1 MIKQEIMTT
10 LNTKQPI
17 CLPSLKI
24 LSDYW
29 TLRVIDELSDG
40 SSLRFNELER
50 RIVGVNTATLAKRL
64 KDMQAGGLITR
75 IEKSRADVDYSLTP
89 LGKQAIPILEAV
101 NKFSAASQKAN
112 QWPNLTNRNRY

>member
-1 MIKQEIMTT
+1 MTT

-112 QWPNLTNRNRY
+112 Q

>member
-1 MIKQEIMTT
+1 MTT

-40 SSLRFNELER
+40 STLRFNELER
-50 RIVGVNTATLAKRL
+50 RLEGVNTATLSKRL
-64 KDMQAGGLITR
+64 REMQDGGLITR
-75 IEKSRADVDYSLTP
+75 IEKSRADVTYSLTE
-89 LGKQAIPILEAV
+89 LGNEAIPLLNAV
-101 NKFSAASQKAN
+101 NHFSAAKQRLAE
-112 QWPNLTNRNRY
+112 